1 MVRLVLGDDIRA
13 FLPEIRGHAV
23 SLLHDRVRV
32 ERRLGRRVMDPVTL
46 EYVESWQVV
55 YEGPGRVRIN
65 DVQPSEE
72 AEAGRTFVV
81 TDATVQ
87 LPVDDTAYAEGD
99 RVTFLACEHD
109 PSLTG
114 GVFTVNGR
122 DPVTQAT
129 LRRLRVSEVTAK

>member
-1 MVRLVLGDDIRA
+1 
-13 FLPEIRGHAV
+13 
-23 SLLHDRVRV
+23 
-32 ERRLGRRVMDPVTL
+32 MDPVTL